1 MLSCVCNGCLFFS
14 RHQLV
19 RMRKAFN
26 DDDNFDF
33 LMTEYP
39 TPEQPNNQDSR
50 RRIPLSRQTIRQLE
64 KQTAQQPIIRK
75 QQPPPPPPQTQQPVQ
90 QPAQQ
95 PAQFSPDEKTNEV
108 MTVIDSYKT
117 AIDEINRRVNT
128 LTEQNDYQQE
138 VIEKQQAE
146 IEDLKCLVDILFNEE
161 KPITNQHKE
170 EPKKPAKAERKKK
183 PKETSVNTA
192 LIIQYIVIV
201 IVLIRSFF

>member
-1 MLSCVCNGCLFFS
+1 
-14 RHQLV
+14 
-19 RMRKAFN
+19 MRKTFN

-39 TPEQPNNQDSR
+39 TPEQPNSQDSR

-64 KQTAQQPIIRK
+64 KQTAQQPITRK
-75 QQPPPPPPQTQQPVQ
+75 QQPPPPPLAT
-90 QPAQQ
+90 QQ
-95 PAQFSPDEKTNEV
+95 PAQFSPDEKINDV

-138 VIEKQQAE
+138 VIERQQAE

-170 EPKKPAKAERKKK
+170 EPKKTAKAEHKKK
-183 PKETSVNTA
+183 PKETSINTA
-192 LIIQYIVIV
+192 LIIQYIVMV
-201 IVLIRSFF
+201 IILIRSFF

>member
-1 MLSCVCNGCLFFS
+1 
-14 RHQLV
+14 
-19 RMRKAFN
+19 MRKTFD

-39 TPEQPNNQDSR
+39 TPEQPNSQDSR
-50 RRIPLSRQTIRQLE
+50 RRIPLSRQT
-64 KQTAQQPIIRK
+64 AQQPITRK
-75 QQPPPPPPQTQQPVQ
+75 QQPPP
-90 QPAQQ
+90 PAQQ

-138 VIEKQQAE
+138 IIEKQQAE

-170 EPKKPAKAERKKK
+170 EPKKAAKAEHKKK
-183 PKETSVNTA
+183 QHEDEPKAKHAFKPSIDVT
-192 LIIQYIVIV
+192 LIINYIFMVI
-201 IVLIRSFF
+201 ILIRSFL

>member
-1 MLSCVCNGCLFFS
+1 
-14 RHQLV
+14 
-19 RMRKAFN
+19 MRKTFN

-39 TPEQPNNQDSR
+39 TPEQPNSQDSR

-64 KQTAQQPIIRK
+64 KQTTQQPITRK
-75 QQPPPPPPQTQQPVQ
+75 QQPPPPPPLATQQPV
-90 QPAQQ
+90 QQ
-95 PAQFSPDEKTNEV
+95 PAQFSPDEKINDV

-161 KPITNQHKE
+161 KSITNQHKE
-170 EPKKPAKAERKKK
+170 EPKKAVKAEHKKK
-183 PKETSVNTA
+183 PKETSINTA
-192 LIIQYIVIV
+192 LIIQYIVIA